1 MQLTRYSSVIL
12 QNCLKCN
19 NDGNRQDSRLAYAP
33 CDCDW
38 SAKTLDMHRSYRT
51 VDRILLV
58 GQSLHVVANDG
69 PCLQLVHL
77 KKTLLDVLLIHN

>member
-1 MQLTRYSSVIL
+1 
-12 QNCLKCN
+12 
-19 NDGNRQDSRLAYAP
+19 
-33 CDCDW
+33 
-38 SAKTLDMHRSYRT
+38 MHPSDRT

-77 KKTLLDVLLIHN
+77 KKNLLDVLLIHN